1 MGNPMIDL
9 GRADLHLHTYHS
21 DGWPSPPAVVE
32 AAGTLGLDIIAV
44 TDHDTIEGAL
54 RAVEYANRLAGAPSV
69 IVGEEVSSRDGHI
82 LGLFLQR
89 RVRPG
94 MSARA
99 TVDAIHR
106 QGGVAVAAH
115 PFWRTERQARNGRPH
130 GVGWEAI
137 ELDFDAIEVEN
148 STPGFYLFNQL
159 AHRACESAGRPELG
173 SSDAHILDAIGR
185 AYTTFP
191 GRTPAALRSA
201 IEQRTTRANRTPYQA
216 MGLLR
221 YAAWGLER
229 RWQRRVGEAATGG

>member
-1 MGNPMIDL
+1 MVSPMMDL
-9 GRADLHLHTYHS
+9 GRADLHIHTRYS
-21 DGWPSPPAVVE
+21 DGWPSPPTVVE
-32 AAGTLGLDIIAV
+32 AATDLGLDVIAI

-54 RAVEYANRLAGAPSV
+54 GAVEYARRRPQAPSV

-82 LGLFLQR
+82 LGLFLEH

-99 TVDAIHR
+99 TVEAIHR

-115 PFWRTERQARNGRPH
+115 PFWRTDRQARGSRAH
-130 GVGWEAI
+130 GVGWEAV

-148 STPGFYLFNQL
+148 STPGFYLFNQM

-173 SSDAHILDAIGR
+173 NSDAHIVDAIGR

-191 GRTPAALRSA
+191 GHTPDDLRLA
-201 IEQRTTRANRTPYQA
+201 IGQGTTRAHRTPYQA

-221 YAAWGLER
+221 YAAWGIER
-229 RWQRRVGEAATGG
+229 RRQRRVGAAAGG

>member
-1 MGNPMIDL
+1 MIEL
-9 GRADLHLHTYHS
+9 GRADLHLHTHYS
-21 DGWPSPPAVVE
+21 DGWPSPQAVVE
-32 AAGTLGLDIIAV
+32 AAGSLGLDVVAI

-54 RAVEYANRLAGAPSV
+54 RAAEDASRLVGAPSV

-82 LGLFLQR
+82 LGLFLER
-89 RVRPG
+89 RVRPW

-115 PFWRTERQARNGRPH
+115 PFWRTERQARGSRVY
-130 GVGWEAI
+130 GVGWEAV

-148 STPGFYLFNQL
+148 STPGFYLFNQM
-159 AHRACESAGRPELG
+159 AHRACDSAGRPELG
-173 SSDAHILDAIGR
+173 NSDAHIVDAIGR

-191 GRTPAALRSA
+191 GRTPAALRLA
-201 IEQRTTRANRTPYQA
+201 IEQATTKAHRTPYQA

-229 RWQRRVGEAATGG
+229 RRQRRTGEAAARG